1 MRKVIA
7 THGATAEALK
17 RLAVETCGMTTLYWD
32 AMEKVRAGICALDD
46 TLTEVRRDE
55 FDSRPEWMFEELGLV
70 RPASRDIPFA

>member
-7 THGATAEALK
+7 THGATTEALK
-17 RLAVETCGMTTLYWD
+17 RLAVETCGMTTLYRD
-32 AMEKVRAGICALDD
+32 AMEKVRAGICSLDD

-70 RPASRDIPFA
+70 RPASRDVPFA